1 MISYEG
7 EGCSAVAIVLL
18 IIAVVIFIQA
28 WIVQLLWNWLV
39 PEFWT
44 NAPILTYW
52 QAFGCCVLLSII
64 GSAFRSTISK

>member
-1 MISYEG
+1 MIRYEG
-7 EGCSAVAIVLL
+7 KGCDAVIIVLL

-28 WIVQLLWNWLV
+28 WIVQLLWNAII

-52 QAFGCCVLLSII
+52 QSLGCCILLSIM
-64 GSAFRSTISK
+64 GGYFRSSSK